1 MAPASTTPSLR
12 SIRVPERAAQ
22 TVLAALQRNKDV
34 EYAEPDFEAQALGT
48 ANDPYYTGGNQW
60 YLSKIQAPGAW
71 DYSTGSSGVIVG
83 IIDTGVLTSH
93 PDLAGKVLAGYDFVN
108 NDADASD
115 DNGHGTAA
123 AGATSAAS
131 NNLAGMASVAWGNPI
146 LPVKVLGADGSGTYS
161 GIANGITWAADKG
174 ARIINLS
181 LGGTSSSR
189 TLQDAV
195 NYAWNKKA
203 VLVAAAGNNGNDTA
217 LYPAACSNVVA
228 VSATNSSDS
237 RPSWSNYGSYVDVAA
252 PGESILT
259 LYGADSYA
267 YWNGTSFSSPVA
279 S

>member
-1 MAPASTTPSLR
+1 
-12 SIRVPERAAQ
+12 
-22 TVLAALQRNKDV
+22 
-34 EYAEPDFEAQALGT
+34 
-48 ANDPYYTGGNQW
+48 
-60 YLSKIQAPGAW
+60 
-71 DYSTGSSGVIVG
+71 
-83 IIDTGVLTSH
+83 
-93 PDLAGKVLAGYDFVN
+93 
-108 NDADASD
+108 
-115 DNGHGTAA
+115 
-123 AGATSAAS
+123 
-131 NNLAGMASVAWGNPI
+131 MASVAWGNPI